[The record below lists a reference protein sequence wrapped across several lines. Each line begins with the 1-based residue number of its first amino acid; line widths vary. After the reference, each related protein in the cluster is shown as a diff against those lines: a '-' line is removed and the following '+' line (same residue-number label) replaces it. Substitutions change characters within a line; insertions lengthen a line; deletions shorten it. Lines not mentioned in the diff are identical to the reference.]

1 MAGTLG
7 PTATRV
13 PARARLVG
21 IVWGANEG
29 VAHGM
34 FTRKEAR
41 GRCRAGCKCGAIF
54 RGKRDD
60 LDRSERGRRDLK
72 RDSSKRVA
80 NAFDG
85 FVARDARF
93 RSVVP
98 LNHSHR
104 SQRSSTY
111 KKTTDTKTNETA
123 CIPLLHRNRR
133 PTPLAR
139 DVVGGA
145 ATEDP
150 FPTSAN
156 CAPYPLPRDDPYG

>member
-21 IVWGANEG
+21 TVWGANEG

-34 FTRKEAR
+34 FTRKEAL
-41 GRCRAGCKCGAIF
+41 CRAGCNANAGRFFA
-54 RGKRDD
+54 GSAMTWT
-60 LDRSERGRRDLK
+60 DRKGPARK
-72 RDSSKRVA
+72 KRVEK
-80 NAFDG
+80 AFDG

-93 RSVVP
+93 RSYVP

-104 SQRSSTY
+104 SQRSSIR
-111 KKTTDTKTNETA
+111 KQLIHTKTNETA
-123 CIPLLHRNRR
+123 CIPLLHHNRR